1 MKNFLNKN
9 KTTLPNDNQDID
21 LNQPSTDNLSLDSSI
36 LVAPQI
42 SGDEPASPQLGSSHQ
57 RFLNKFKKTSMRTN
71 AQSASTSDTY
81 DPLNDVI
88 SAPTPDYY
96 SPPTTLALD
105 PSFDHTSYNTSN
117 WYSLNGRIGRIQY
130 LAYGVIWGLLLSFIY
145 AVVVLLGSM
154 TGPSLSGM
162 ILMLVFIL
170 MLPFLIYMYIF
181 LPRRR
186 LHDLGKSG
194 WWLLLLLVPIA
205 NLIMLLY
212 LYFGRGQ
219 EGFNDY
225 GLPPAP
231 YTKVEFWL
239 AMLVPIFS
247 VLGIIAA
254 LMTPSYFDEMQQEA
268 MADIL
273 KAEQEA
279 QDQDNEG
286 AAQSTSPDQPVSQAT
301 NKISD
306 DASTEASNS
315 PTNSTQSQNE
325 AQVAAAMAS
334 ADTDPKTAGA
344 ANDTSDISYEE
355 FMQEAEST
363 LYREPTK

>member
-1 MKNFLNKN
+1 
-9 KTTLPNDNQDID
+9 
-21 LNQPSTDNLSLDSSI
+21 SI
-36 LVAPQI
+36 SIAPQI

-71 AQSASTSDTY
+71 AQSASTSDAY
-81 DPLNDVI
+81 DPLNDAI

-105 PSFDHTSYNTSN
+105 QSFDHTSYNTSN

-130 LAYGVIWGLLLSFIY
+130 LAYGIIWGLLLSFIY

-247 VLGIIAA
+247 VLGIIAV
-254 LMTPSYFDEMQQEA
+254 LMTPSYFEEIQQEA

-273 KAEQEA
+273 RAEKEA
-279 QDQDNEG
+279 QNNGG
-286 AAQSTSPDQPVSQAT
+286 ATLSTSPTDSGGQAT

-306 DASTEASNS
+306 NPTSQASS
-315 PTNSTQSQNE
+315 PATDQAGNAQSQNE
-325 AQVAAAMAS
+325 EQVAAAMAGT
-334 ADTDPKTAGA
+334 DTKPSTGS
-344 ANDTSDISYEE
+344 TSDISYEE

-363 LYREPTK
+363 IYREPTK